1 MNRPSVVRIPIL
13 ALASCFFLTFPIVRW
28 ARAHQ
33 WRWTG
38 AGFIGTLAGVFTA
51 RYMPLDPVRGLLTLA
66 GALFISVAISDAA
79 EEMLGTKDDQ
89 RIVID
94 EWVGY
99 LASIA
104 LLPKTPL
111 ILLGG
116 FILFRVVDT
125 LKPIG
130 INSFAKLPGGWGVV
144 MDDFVGGLLVN
155 VCLRG
160 ILCIVPYHP

>member
-1 MNRPSVVRIPIL
+1 M
-13 ALASCFFLTFPIVRW
+13 
-28 ARAHQ
+28 
-33 WRWTG
+33 RWTG
-38 AGFIGTLAGVFTA
+38 AGFIGTLMGVGTA
-51 RYMPLDPVRGLLTLA
+51 RYLPTEVFRGILALL

-79 EEMLGTKDDQ
+79 EDYLGNKDDQ

-99 LASIA
+99 LASVI

-111 ILLGG
+111 VLLSG
-116 FILFRVVDT
+116 FILFRIVDT

-130 INSFAKLPGGWGVV
+130 INAFAKLPGGWGVV

-160 ILCIVPYHP
+160 LLYLV